1 MGIRRFLL
9 IVIMIGCTQTMVFA
23 DDHNLL
29 DGLQYKGEIQV
40 SATSGDY
47 TPLWLNANK
56 YGLSSLEKSNGY
68 LRASLE
74 RPQQVDSARRWGISY
89 GLDMAVAYNYTSTL
103 IIQQAYGE
111 VRWLKGVLTV
121 GAKEF
126 PMELKNQQLSSGS
139 QTLGINARP
148 IPQVR
153 LALQEYWTI
162 PALGR
167 LFALKGHI
175 AYGIQT
181 DGRWQESF
189 VNEGKNWTNN
199 TLYHSK
205 AGYLRIG
212 KPQKFPLS
220 VELGL
225 ETACSFGGTMH
236 NVNTNSGFMETA
248 EAPKGLK
255 AFWSALVFAGDDVGE
270 TTYANVAGNQLGSWV
285 ARINYDME
293 KIYLGLYYDHFFDDH
308 SQVAYVDYDG
318 YGSGENWNVKET
330 NKWHRYKMRDMMLGL
345 EVKLKKVNWLNDI
358 VFEYLYTKYQ
368 SGPIYHDH
376 TQNISDHLAGA
387 DDYYNHYLYAAGW
400 SHWGQAIGNPL
411 YKSPIYQDGVLR
423 FENTRFVAFHLG
435 LAGNPT
441 SALSFVHQGL

>member
-1 MGIRRFLL
+1 M
-9 IVIMIGCTQTMVFA
+9 
-23 DDHNLL
+23 
-29 DGLQYKGEIQV
+29 K
-40 SATSGDY
+40 
-47 TPLWLNANK
+47 
-56 YGLSSLEKSNGY
+56 
-68 LRASLE
+68 
-74 RPQQVDSARRWGISY
+74 
-89 GLDMAVAYNYTSTL
+89 
-103 IIQQAYGE
+103 
-111 VRWLKGVLTV
+111 
-121 GAKEF
+121 
-126 PMELKNQQLSSGS
+126 LKNQQLSSGS

-225 ETACSFGGTMH
+225 ETACSFGGTLH
-236 NVNTNSGFMETA
+236 NVNTNNGFREVA
-248 EAPKGLK
+248 EAPTGLK
-255 AFWSALVFAGDDVGE
+255 AFWQALVFAGDDVGE

-293 KIYLGLYYDHFFDDH
+293 T
-308 SQVAYVDYDG
+308 V
-318 YGSGENWNVKET
+318 SGT
-330 NKWHRYKMRDMMLGL
+330 
-345 EVKLKKVNWLNDI
+345 
-358 VFEYLYTKYQ
+358 
-368 SGPIYHDH
+368 
-376 TQNISDHLAGA
+376 
-387 DDYYNHYLYAAGW
+387 
-400 SHWGQAIGNPL
+400 
-411 YKSPIYQDGVLR
+411 VLR
-423 FENTRFVAFHLG
+423 PFLR
-435 LAGNPT
+435 
-441 SALSFVHQGL
+441 

>member
-29 DGLQYKGEIQV
+29 DGLQYKGEMQV

-74 RPQQVDSARRWGISY
+74 RPQHVDSARRWGISY

-103 IIQQAYGE
+103 IIQQ
-111 VRWLKGVLTV
+111 
-121 GAKEF
+121 
-126 PMELKNQQLSSGS
+126 
-139 QTLGINARP
+139 
-148 IPQVR
+148 
-153 LALQEYWTI
+153 
-162 PALGR
+162 
-167 LFALKGHI
+167 
-175 AYGIQT
+175 
-181 DGRWQESF
+181 
-189 VNEGKNWTNN
+189 
-199 TLYHSK
+199 
-205 AGYLRIG
+205 
-212 KPQKFPLS
+212 
-220 VELGL
+220 
-225 ETACSFGGTMH
+225 
-236 NVNTNSGFMETA
+236 
-248 EAPKGLK
+248 
-255 AFWSALVFAGDDVGE
+255 
-270 TTYANVAGNQLGSWV
+270 
-285 ARINYDME
+285 
-293 KIYLGLYYDHFFDDH
+293 
-308 SQVAYVDYDG
+308 AYVDYDG